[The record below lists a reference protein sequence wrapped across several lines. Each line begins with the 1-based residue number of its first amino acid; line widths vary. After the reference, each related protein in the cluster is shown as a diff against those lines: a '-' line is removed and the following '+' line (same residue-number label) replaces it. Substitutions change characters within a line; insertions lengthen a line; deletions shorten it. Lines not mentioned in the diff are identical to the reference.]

1 MYMKK
6 KKRKRKKKGMCK
18 LFKFFVIGYVKN
30 KK

>member
-6 KKRKRKKKGMCK
+6 KNKKKKGMCK